1 MAQWLGILHRD
12 LRPRK
17 PSSKPLVQKAIA
29 RNLVRDYGV
38 SPKQAQKF
46 SRSERKFARKRFALR
61 LPYDRKV
68 GHGIGSISTIEKL
81 RRKLRQRLI
90 QRFRRV
96 PRVTRV
102 PKLPRVPKRVTQK
115 FGYEK
120 KFRLA
125 QRRTHLRVT
134 RITRVPRV
142 IRVTRRVR

>member
-1 MAQWLGILHRD
+1 MAQWIGILHRD

-17 PSSKPLVQKAIA
+17 PSTKPLVQKAIA
-29 RNLVRDYGV
+29 RNLVREYGV

-46 SRSERKFARKRFALR
+46 SRGRRKIAIKRPTSTIPKGKLV
-61 LPYDRKV
+61 K
-68 GHGIGSISTIEKL
+68 IGSISRIEKL

-90 QRFRRV
+90 QRFRPV

-134 RITRVPRV
+134 R
-142 IRVTRRVR
+142 RVR

>member
-1 MAQWLGILHRD
+1 MAQRWVLGVKYGD
-12 LRPRK
+12 FRPRK

-29 RNLVRDYGV
+29 RNLVREYGV
-38 SPKQAQKF
+38 SSKQAQKF
-46 SRSERKFARKRFALR
+46 SRGRRKIIIKRTALR

-68 GHGIGSISTIEKL
+68 GHGIGSISRIEKL

-90 QRFRRV
+90 QTFRPV
-96 PRVTRV
+96 PRVT
-102 PKLPRVPKRVTQK
+102 RVPKRVTQK